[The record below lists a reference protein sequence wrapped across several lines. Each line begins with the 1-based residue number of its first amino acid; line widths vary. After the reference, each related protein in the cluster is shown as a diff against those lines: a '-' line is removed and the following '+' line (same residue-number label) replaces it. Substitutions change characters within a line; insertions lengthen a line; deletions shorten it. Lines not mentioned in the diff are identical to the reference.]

1 LRTSLSILSFVLWLQ
16 CSFGQSLYEPPKD
29 ATWIE
34 QNVNPD
40 IAHIPT
46 TPTDSIQGL
55 DPARFVW
62 RVPTLVRSG
71 HLYSDSNSKR
81 HHLVI
86 EKDGAPSIPVL
97 SLFTD
102 EANLFDEEN
111 GILVPGATWTQ
122 KRSIFSGNYQQ
133 RGSKWERPVSISY
146 YEKGRLVFQSNC
158 GLRTHGL
165 LARSSPQKSLRL
177 CERLDMNSIGLDYPF
192 FGHEQPL
199 PYLLLRSPYS
209 SHTGNVIADM
219 VVQSLVGHTS
229 LAPIEFQP
237 LACYI
242 NGVYWG
248 LMHLRP
254 RPDESFYAD
263 FHQVS
268 LNRISMDDKFQDS
281 TLIALRTYIA
291 KHPSES
297 EYFLDSVAQYL
308 DLENFM
314 DYMIIETY
322 FRNLDWAGNNN
333 VQFYRVDHGPLKL
346 ALIDLDATFQ
356 VEDQNMFVH
365 IEKQGKVVSE
375 LWSALR
381 ANVQFKHD
389 YIQRYTDL
397 QAICLNTEAVT
408 HKIDSISLLVSTEI
422 ENQVMRWGYPTDF
435 ITWQESVRDMR
446 EFALNRPHFAALHL
460 RKELNT
466 DSVLIP
472 EKKSNI
478 WILIKFA
485 FEQYKLWVVG
495 FFLLLIAIGA
505 LLVFKRS

>member
-1 LRTSLSILSFVLWLQ
+1 MKRSLTIFSLVLCFQ
-16 CSFGQSLYEPPKD
+16 CGFGQSLYEPPKD
-29 ATWIE
+29 ATWAE
-34 QNVNPD
+34 QIVNTE
-40 IAHIPT
+40 IAYIPT
-46 TPTDSIQGL
+46 TPTDSVQGL
-55 DPARFVW
+55 DPVRFVW
-62 RVPTLVRSG
+62 HAPTMVRSG
-71 HLYSDSNSKR
+71 KLFSDSHSTR
-81 HHLVI
+81 HYLVL
-86 EKDGAPSIPVL
+86 EKAEAPSIPVL

-102 EANLFDEEN
+102 ETNLFDQQD
-111 GILVPGATWTQ
+111 GILIPGATWNQ
-122 KRSIFSGNYQQ
+122 KHSVYSGNYQQ

-177 CERLDMNSIGLDYPF
+177 CERLDMNPSGLDYPF
-192 FGHEQPL
+192 FGHDQPL
-199 PYLLLRSPYS
+199 PYLLMRSPFS

-219 VVQSLVGHTS
+219 VVHSLVDCSS

-237 LACYI
+237 VACYI

-254 RPDESFYAD
+254 RPSENFYSD

-268 LNRISMDDKFQDS
+268 PKSIVMDDKFQDS
-281 TLIALRTYIA
+281 TLIALQGFIA
-291 KHPSES
+291 KQQPNSAN
-297 EYFLDSVAQYL
+297 FLDSIAQYL
-308 DLENFM
+308 DLENFI
-314 DYMIIETY
+314 DYMIFETF

-333 VQFYRVDHGPLKL
+333 VQFYRIGDGPLKL

-356 VEDQNMFVH
+356 VEDQNMYAH
-365 IEKQGKVVSE
+365 IEKKGKIVSR

-381 ANVQFKHD
+381 ANAQFRHD
-389 YIQRYTDL
+389 YIQRYREL
-397 QAICLNTEAVT
+397 QEVCLNTEAVT
-408 HKIDSISLLVSTEI
+408 HKIDSISLLVSPEI
-422 ENQVMRWGYPTDF
+422 ENQVLRWGYPTDY

-460 RKELNT
+460 SEEFNT
-466 DSVLIP
+466 DSILIP

-478 WILIKFA
+478 WILIKFV
-485 FEQYKLWVVG
+485 FEQYRLWVLG